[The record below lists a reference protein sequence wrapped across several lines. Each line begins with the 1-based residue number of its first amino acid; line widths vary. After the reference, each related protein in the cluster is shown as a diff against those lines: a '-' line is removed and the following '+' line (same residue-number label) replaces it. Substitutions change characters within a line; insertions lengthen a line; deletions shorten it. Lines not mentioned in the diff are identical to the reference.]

1 AGRIGVDLVIARD
14 DPHAALVL
22 EAHLR
27 RAQHVAGRVQ
37 RDRDALVNDA
47 LAVRDRVERD
57 VGAEPGAQD
66 AFGVARSEVARA
78 AGPRVVAVRVR
89 EDGPIDGPPGI
100 DVEAARRAIES
111 LGPRDDEVAHG
122 GADY

>member
-1 AGRIGVDLVIARD
+1 VRPERGVAAPPRRDVREGLVRRLPAIDRQAERRFGDEHVAAHRFERRAGRIGVDLVIARD

-37 RDRDALVNDA
+37 RDRDAVVDDA

-57 VGAEPGAQD
+57 VGP
-66 AFGVARSEVARA
+66 S
-78 AGPRVVAVRVR
+78 RVR
-89 EDGPIDGPPGI
+89 RTRSASR
-100 DVEAARRAIES
+100 EAR
-111 LGPRDDEVAHG
+111 
-122 GADY
+122 